1 MWLNDIRN
9 SFPRNRWSNRLSDRI
24 ALSHDAGFYSLIPKV
39 IVHPETTDDLVRLF
53 QIAGTHSL
61 PVTIRAAGTSLSG
74 QASGTGILADIS
86 GGWKSVTY
94 HSDTRTV
101 TVGPGVIAHH
111 VNLKLKPFGRKIGP
125 DPASAQAA
133 MMGGVLANNASG
145 MCCGVAHNSY
155 HSLVRLKAVLPD
167 GFRFDSD
174 SDAFHPVF
182 PALLDIQN
190 RILADPVLVDKIRQ
204 SFLLKNT
211 LGYSLNAFL
220 DARRPQD
227 ILARLFIG
235 SEGTLGFI
243 SEATLKTLPDLPE
256 KLTALLLFPD
266 PATACRQIG
275 LLTDLGAA
283 AVELM
288 DYRSLCCIRPFSG
301 SFRDL
306 LSDLPAGTTALLTEW
321 EVGSPEELNRLNEK
335 IRAALKKLPVS
346 REAVLVTFP
355 DDRAE
360 LWKLRKGL
368 FPTVGS
374 ARRKG
379 TTVIIEDVAVP
390 VDRLAEAVE
399 DLEKLFQTYSYSEAI
414 QFGHAKDGN
423 LHFVITQSFSSSEET
438 DRYRRLM
445 DDVTRLVSRKFG
457 GSLKAEHGTGRNMAP
472 FLELAWG
479 PEAAGIMRE
488 IKKLLDPAG
497 ILNPDVLI
505 SSDPEIH
512 LKNLKQL
519 PETDPETDACMEC
532 GFCEPVCPSRNLT
545 LTPRQRIVI
554 RRFTKQLPE
563 ADAGELTEDF
573 VYGGIE
579 TCAADGL
586 CAVACPV
593 GIDTG
598 KLMKRLRTEAASG
611 PAQKATGLLARNF
624 KLAETG
630 TQAAAAARPFVNLV
644 AEAVNFYRPGSLPK
658 LPVNLKPAVKLPAET
673 RDDADAVYFQ
683 SCISRTMG
691 GYPDE
696 KSLGGIIEEVC
707 LRAGVILSVP
717 DTRGSCCGTPFSSK
731 GYPDAA
737 SAVFAET
744 INRLYHF
751 THSGKIPVLVDTSPC
766 TQTFL
771 NPGFPMSP
779 ETENQYTCLT
789 FLDSVTFLARTVLPR
804 LTVFRKVESAWFHP
818 ACSVV
823 KAGLLPDLIAI
834 AGQTCHDGRFPEP
847 SGCCGMAGD
856 RGLWHPE
863 LPENAMEK
871 EIAQFKENP
880 AARYFSSSRTCESG
894 LDHHSGFPFRSLWHL
909 ADEVSRP

>member
-9 SFPRNRWSNRLSDRI
+9 SFPRDQWSDRLPDRI
-24 ALSHDAGFYSLIPKV
+24 ALAHDAGFYSLIPKV
-39 IVHPETTDDLVRLF
+39 IVRPQTPDDIARLL

-61 PVTIRAAGTSLSG
+61 PVTFRAAGTSLSG
-74 QASGTGILADIS
+74 QASGNGILADIS

-94 HSDTRTV
+94 HPETRTV

-111 VNLKLKPFGRKIGP
+111 VNLKLKPFRRKIGP

-174 SDAFHPVF
+174 SDDFHPVF

-190 RILADPVLVDKIRQ
+190 RILANPDLVDKIRH

-243 SEATLKTLPDLPE
+243 SEATLKTLADLPV

-266 PATACRQIG
+266 PATACSQIG

-283 AVELM
+283 AIELM
-288 DYRSLCCIRPFSG
+288 DFRSLSCIRPFSG

-321 EVGSPEELNRLNEK
+321 EAGSQEELTRLSEK
-335 IRAALKKLPVS
+335 IRPALTTVPVS
-346 REAVLVTFP
+346 RDAVLVTSP

-374 ARRKG
+374 ARKTG
-379 TTVIIEDVAVP
+379 TTVIIEDIAVP

-399 DLEKLFQTYSYSEAI
+399 ELEKLFLKYSYSEAI

-445 DDVTRLVSRKFG
+445 DEVTRLVSGKFG

-505 SSDPEIH
+505 STDPEIH

-545 LTPRQRIVI
+545 RTPRQRISL
-554 RRFTKQLPE
+554 RRFMNQLPDAE
-563 ADAGELTEDF
+563 AGELIDDF
-573 VYGGIE
+573 TYSGIE

-598 KLMKRLRTEAASG
+598 ILMKRLRTDTASG
-611 PAQKATGLLARNF
+611 PARKAAGFLARNF

-630 TQAAAAARPFVNLV
+630 ARAAAAARPLVNLIS
-644 AEAVNFYRPGSLPK
+644 EAANFYRPGSLPE

-683 SCISRTMG
+683 SCVSRTIG

-696 KSLGGIIEEVC
+696 KSLGEVIEEVC

-717 DTRGSCCGTPFSSK
+717 DTQGSCCGTPFSSK
-731 GYPDAA
+731 GYPEAA

-744 INRLYHF
+744 INRLFHF

-771 NPGFPMSP
+771 NPGFSMSR
-779 ETENQYTCLT
+779 ETKDQYSSLT

-804 LTVFRKVESAWFHP
+804 LTVLRKVESAWFHP

-823 KAGLLPDLIAI
+823 KSGLMPDLVAI
-834 AGQTCHDGRFPEP
+834 AGQTCLDGRIPNP

-856 RGLWHPE
+856 RGLWYPE

-871 EIAQFKENP
+871 EVAQFRENP

-909 ADEVSRP
+909 AEEVSRP